1 MIALCIAGFIG
12 MFSETALNIA
22 LSDLMESL
30 HITASTVQWLT
41 TGYLLTLGV
50 LVPVSS
56 FLMQWFTTRQLF
68 IFSLGISIVGGVV
81 AALSSGFSLLLIGR
95 ILQAV
100 GIGILLPLIFN
111 TILVIFPPEK
121 RGQALGTMG
130 LVIMFAPAA
139 GPTLAGLTIQYLSWN
154 YIFWF
159 TIPFLL
165 ISLLVGVRYMQ
176 NISTITKPKI
186 DVLSIL
192 LSTIGFGG
200 IVFGFSHAG
209 EGDGGWTDPV
219 VIGSFII
226 GALALLVFCLRQNKL
241 RQPMLNLQVFQY
253 PMFVVGLLMVFLCF
267 NVIMSTMLIFPMYFQ
282 GGLAKTA
289 MAAGLILL
297 PGGIVNGL
305 LAPVMGIL
313 YDKFGPR
320 WLVIPGFLVM
330 SIVLFM
336 MTGFD
341 TDTSIGLIIALHIL
355 LMIGISMVMSPAQTN
370 GLNQL
375 PPHLHPD
382 GTAFMNT
389 LQQISGAVGT
399 AVAVSLMSGGIADYM
414 SASSDPAA
422 ASESAHA
429 MAFGSQHAFI
439 FALVVGIVG
448 FVISLF
454 IRRVKVEGGSE
465 RPKAMH

>member
-1 MIALCIAGFIG
+1 METMASTASSASPATKAGIEPISDRVLPIMIALCIAGFIG
-12 MFSETALNIA
+12 MFCDTALNIA

-30 HITASTVQWLT
+30 RVSASTVQWLT

-68 IFSLGISIVGGVV
+68 TFSLAISIVGGVV
-81 AALSSGFSLLLIGR
+81 AALSAGFSLLLIGR

-111 TILVIFPPEK
+111 TILVIFPPER

-130 LVIMFAPAA
+130 LVIMFAPSA
-139 GPTLAGLTIQYLSWN
+139 GPTLAGLTIEYLSWN

-165 ISLLVGVRYMQ
+165 VSLFVGIRYMQ
-176 NISTITKPKI
+176 NISKITKPKI
-186 DVLSIL
+186 DVPSIL

-209 EGDGGWTDPV
+209 EGDGGWSDPV
-219 VIGSFII
+219 VIASLLI
-226 GALALLVFCLRQNKL
+226 GVVSLLIFCFRQNALK
-241 RQPMLNLQVFQY
+241 QPMLNLQVFQY
-253 PMFVVGLLMVFLCF
+253 PMFVVGLLSVFLCF
-267 NVIMSTMLIFPMYFQ
+267 MIIMSTMLIFPMYFQ
-282 GGLAKTA
+282 GALAKTA

-320 WLVIPGFLVM
+320 WLVIPGFLLIC
-330 SIVLFM
+330 IVLWTM
-336 MTGFD
+336 SGFD
-341 TDTSIGLIIALHIL
+341 VDTSIGFIIGLHVL

-375 PPHLHPD
+375 PSHLHPD

-389 LQQISGAVGT
+389 LQ
-399 AVAVSLMSGGIADYM
+399 
-414 SASSDPAA
+414 
-422 ASESAHA
+422 
-429 MAFGSQHAFI
+429 
-439 FALVVGIVG
+439 
-448 FVISLF
+448 
-454 IRRVKVEGGSE
+454 
-465 RPKAMH
+465 